1 MKREVKILLDKSKA
15 SLLLS
20 IELFNRPHDYARTCT
35 VLILLDH
42 SFEMLLKSSILQ
54 KGGSIFDKNTNY
66 TIGFDKCL
74 RIAVGD
80 GNIRFLTDEQVL
92 TLQTINSI
100 RDAQQHYIIDVSE
113 NQLYLYV
120 QSGFTLF
127 RDILKE
133 VFDRDLYEDLP
144 QRVLPISTTPPMSL
158 EILYDKE
165 IDEIKGLLESKSRKK
180 SIALSKLKPLM
191 ILERSLQ
198 GIDQPVTDKEL
209 KKKIEKIKL
218 EDWRNVFPHVASIEV
233 VPDLS
238 APSIALRFT
247 KKEGIPIHVVP
258 EGTPG
263 SHVVAIKRVNDLAY
277 FNMSRN
283 QLADALRQT
292 HVRTDALIWYLKLK
306 TDDECGKAIQIG
318 KSTFFKYSF
327 KSISRIKELLKEKS
341 IEEIWETYKKRN
353 LAKRDSHKEY
363 PATLTPVR

>member
-1 MKREVKILLDKSKA
+1 MKREIKILLDKSKA

-20 IELFNRPHDYARTCT
+20 IELFNRPHDYARTCS

-42 SFEMLLKSSILQ
+42 SFEMLLKASILQ
-54 KGGSIFDKNTNY
+54 KNGSIFDKNTNY

-127 RDILKE
+127 RDILTK
-133 VFDRDLYEDLP
+133 VFNQNLYDDLP
-144 QRVLPISTTPPMSL
+144 LRVLPISTTPPMSL
-158 EILYDKE
+158 EILYDHE
-165 IDEIKGLLESKSRKK
+165 IDEIKRLLESKSRKK

-198 GIDQPVTDKEL
+198 GIDKPVTDQEL
-209 KKKIEKIKL
+209 KKKIETVKR
-218 EDWRNVFPHVASIEV
+218 EDWRNVFPNVASIEV

-238 APSIALRFT
+238 SPSIALRFT

-263 SHVVAIKRVNDLAY
+263 SHVVAIKRVNDAAFY
-277 FNMSRN
+277 NMSRD
-283 QLADALRQT
+283 QLADAIHET
-292 HVRTDALIWYLKLK
+292 KVRTSALIWHLNLKN
-306 TDDECGKAIQIG
+306 DEECAQAIQIG

-327 KSISRIKELLKEKS
+327 KAISRIKELLKEKTVD
-341 IEEIWETYKKRN
+341 EVYDLFKKRN
-353 LAKRDSHKEY
+353 ARKRDGQN
-363 PATLTPVR
+363 PV